1 MPYGNSCKNV
11 FLTFPLFLIFSPL
24 FYPSH
29 LLFTVTDHSPFEILL
44 AFLFFYSLSASEH
57 PGPESQKAKAVWQ
70 VGKCFLCKYI
80 NLHLNVFICIQIL
93 SFIGIKGFYPCAP
106 FVQIKIGFIK
116 LLRKVGERSGL
127 LPFSLWYYVYNL
139 IIYVWEEPKFNFNT
153 VDF

>member
-1 MPYGNSCKNV
+1 MSYVNSCKNHLCA
-11 FLTFPLFLIFSPL
+11 FLFFLFFSPL

-44 AFLFFYSLSASEH
+44 AFLFSYSLSASEH

-80 NLHLNVFICIQIL
+80 HLHLNVHICIQML
-93 SFIGIKGFYPCAP
+93 SFIGIKGFSPCAP
-106 FVQIKIGFIK
+106 FVQTKIGFMK
-116 LLRKVGERSGL
+116 LLRKVRERSGL

-139 IIYVWEEPKFNFNT
+139 IIYV
-153 VDF
+153 